1 MAFLTGDLGMQ
12 TSQRV
17 FGFGVIEVRNVF
29 PIGKVMALLAI
40 GTEPSVVLVLMAGGT
55 CLR

>member
-1 MAFLTGDLGMQ
+1 MQ